1 MTTFVEDWAHDSVY
15 KNYMDDCARVEI
27 NTYTIQGTA
36 YIVGLDGEIK
46 PGTEH
51 EFEYELDAESS
62 DQAWHYFGYEFASPR
77 QLAEGID
84 YPMNLYMSMV
94 DGEYLDYDIE
104 AVIV

>member
-46 PGTEH
+46 PGSEH
-51 EFEYELDAESS
+51 EFEYEIDAESS
-62 DQAWHYFGYEFASPR
+62 DDVWRYFRYEFASPR